1 MTRYA
6 PVVLSGLCL
15 LSTVGAARAG
25 QPEPAGVWGSRAAR
39 GGSALCVFAL
49 PEAP

>member
-15 LSTVGAARAG
+15 LSTAGAARAG
-25 QPEPAGVWGSRAAR
+25 QPEPAGVFTAAQ